1 MGHRVCS
8 WEGRE
13 GERGNEEGFKFE
25 RGLTEAP
32 HQQPQVS
39 FGEKAKIQIRKINNS
54 VLDGE
59 GKKTHILEYSCD
71 KTRGISPI

>member
-1 MGHRVCS
+1 M
-8 WEGRE
+8 RE

-59 GKKTHILEYSCD
+59 EEKNTHFGLQL
-71 KTRGISPI
+71 